1 MKQGW
6 EIKKLGDICDKTE
19 TIDPTKQP
27 DKTFIYLDVSSINKE
42 TKQIELPTTL
52 LGADA
57 PSRARKLVK
66 TNDIIFA
73 TVRPTHCRVALITP
87 EYDNQVCSTGY
98 FVIRPKEEIISNY
111 IFYFILTCEFMKKME
126 LLQKGANY
134 PAITDS
140 EVKNITISY
149 PKSLS
154 EQERIVSILGKAF
167 SAIDQAKQNAEKN
180 LKNAK
185 ELFESYLQ
193 GVFEKKG
200 KGWEEKTLGD
210 VANTNGR
217 IGWKGLTAKEYTE
230 GGPLFLSVHSLNYGD
245 YVDFRDAFHI
255 TQSRYD
261 ESPEIML
268 QKNDILICKDGAGIG
283 KLGIVP
289 ELPDTTTIN
298 SSLLLIRCK
307 NQVQPKYLYYNL
319 LSPLFQSIVQ
329 SRLNGATTPHLYQRD
344 IVTFPILVPPLK
356 TQQAIV
362 EKLDAL
368 RAETKKLEAIYQH
381 KITELEELKK
391 SILQKAFTG
400 ELC

>member
-1 MKQGW
+1 MKHGW
-6 EIKKLGDICDKTE
+6 EIKKLGEVLEKTE
-19 TIDPTKQP
+19 TVDPTKQP
-27 DKTFIYLDVSSINKE
+27 DKTFIYLDVSSVNKD

-73 TVRPTHCRVALITP
+73 TVRPTHCRVAVITP

-134 PAITDS
+134 PAVTDS

-185 ELFESYLQ
+185 ELFDSYLNGIFTNKGEDWEKETLKDLTTVLGDGLHGTPKYTIDGEYHFINGNNLAD
-193 GVFEKKG
+193 GVIELKENTKLVSMEEYNKYKKNLTDRTVLVSING
-200 KGWEEKTLGD
+200 TLGN
-210 VANTNGR
+210 VAFYNGEK
-217 IGWKGLTAKEYTE
+217 IILGKSACYFNLKESINRD
-230 GGPLFLSVHSLNYGD
+230 FVR
-245 YVDFRDAFHI
+245 YVFK
-255 TQSRYD
+255 
-261 ESPEIML
+261 SPYFMQYAHKE
-268 QKNDILICKDGAGIG
+268 A
-283 KLGIVP
+283 
-289 ELPDTTTIN
+289 T
-298 SSLLLIRCK
+298 
-307 NQVQPKYLYYNL
+307 
-319 LSPLFQSIVQ
+319 
-329 SRLNGATTPHLYQRD
+329 GATIKNVSLKTMREFIIP
-344 IVTFPILVPPLK
+344 VPDLK
-356 TQQAIV
+356 TQQIIV
-362 EKLDAL
+362 QKLDAL
-368 RAETKKLEAIYQH
+368 QAKTKQLESIYQQ
-381 KITELEELKK
+381 KIIELEDLKK
-391 SILQKAFTG
+391 SILQKAFCG
-400 ELC
+400 EII